1 MLALLRA
8 TSWSDLLE
16 RTSPLYLWGFR
27 GQSDAAWPL
36 ESTLVRSA
44 LQCGCALD
52 HLNHREYWMQ
62 RQFERRAFDYLDGQP
77 PPSTKLDWLA
87 LMQHYGSPT
96 RLLDFSHSFYVA
108 AFFAMESAQGDAA
121 IWAVNYNMLGNNIA
135 QLAGVSISNENLDQR
150 NARHSAFLD
159 PFLCLQQSPHAPQNL
174 VVPVEPDRLHR
185 RLTMQQGFF
194 LCPTNI
200 VAPFE
205 TSLAVTLNLNPTT
218 THTLTEIGWDE
229 FDQKQWEYGA
239 VKIVLPRTIH
249 KAAIEDLYRMNIGAS
264 TLFPGLDGF
273 ARSMRY
279 HVRTMG
285 Q

>member
-8 TSWSDLLE
+8 TSWKDLLE
-16 RTSPLYLWGFR
+16 RVSPLYLWGFR
-27 GQSDAAWPL
+27 GHSDVTWPL

-44 LQCGCALD
+44 VQCNCSPD

-77 PPSTKLDWLA
+77 LPTSKLEWLA

-121 IWAVNYNMLGNNIA
+121 IWAVNYDLIGKNIA
-135 QLAGVSISNENLDQR
+135 RLAGVDTSKENIDQR
-150 NARHSAFLD
+150 NTRHAEFLE
-159 PFLCLQQSPHAPQNL
+159 PFLCIQTAPKNPL
-174 VVPVEPDRLHR
+174 SVVVPVEPDRLHM

-194 LCPTNI
+194 LCPTNLL
-200 VAPFE
+200 VPFE
-205 TSLAVTLNLNPTT
+205 ASLAATLDLDPSTSY
-218 THTLTEIGWDE
+218 TLAEIGWDE
-229 FDQKQWEYGA
+229 FDQRCGEYGA

-249 KAAIEDLYRMNIGAS
+249 KTAIEDLHRMNIGAS

-279 HVRTMG
+279 YIRALG
-285 Q
+285 N

>member
-8 TSWSDLLE
+8 TSWKDLLE
-16 RTSPLYLWGFR
+16 RISPLYLWGFR
-27 GQSDAAWPL
+27 GQSDATWPL

-44 LQCGCALD
+44 VQCGCLLD

-77 PPSTKLDWLA
+77 LPTSKLDWLA

-108 AFFAMESAQGDAA
+108 SFFAMESAQGDAA
-121 IWAVNYNMLGNNIA
+121 IWAVNYDLVGKNIA
-135 QLAGVSISNENLDQR
+135 KLAGVETSKENIDQR
-150 NARHSAFLD
+150 NTRHAGFLE
-159 PFLCLQQSPHAPQNL
+159 PYLCLDAAPNTPHSV

-194 LCPTNI
+194 LCPTNLL
-200 VAPFE
+200 VPFE
-205 TSLAVTLNLNPTT
+205 ASLAATLNLDPNTSLALA
-218 THTLTEIGWDE
+218 EIGWDE
-229 FDQKQWEYGA
+229 FDQRRWEYGA
-239 VKIVLPRTIH
+239 VKIVLPRAIH
-249 KAAIEDLYRMNIGAS
+249 KVAIEDLYQMNIGAS

-279 HVRTMG
+279 YIRALGH
-285 Q
+285 